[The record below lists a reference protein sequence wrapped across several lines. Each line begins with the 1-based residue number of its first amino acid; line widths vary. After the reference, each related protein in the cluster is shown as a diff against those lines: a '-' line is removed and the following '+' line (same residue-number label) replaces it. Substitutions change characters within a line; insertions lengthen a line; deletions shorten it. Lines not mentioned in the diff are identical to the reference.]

1 MDMKETTRVEVT
13 AADVDATGTMPP
25 SRLIQLLVLAG
36 MERNRLEGGGKT
48 ALRAAFGAAWMF
60 RRISVEQYLPVKEG
74 DVLQGYGSGRT
85 MLAQEYVERGEFRRD
100 GELVG
105 RCDLVMMPVDLKKRL
120 KLKPEE
126 VDGLYATKPLNEVPD
141 FPRLEMLKEFDYPTE
156 KEITTAD
163 CDENAN
169 HFGSHNYADLI
180 CRETGFGVGETRM
193 MTRLQIDYIKEC
205 MPGDHIRLGTIVRD
219 GVYIVQGIHVDG
231 RPCFNARFEYV

>member
-120 KLKPEE
+120 
-126 VDGLYATKPLNEVPD
+126 
-141 FPRLEMLKEFDYPTE
+141 
-156 KEITTAD
+156 
-163 CDENAN
+163 
-169 HFGSHNYADLI
+169 
-180 CRETGFGVGETRM
+180 
-193 MTRLQIDYIKEC
+193 
-205 MPGDHIRLGTIVRD
+205 
-219 GVYIVQGIHVDG
+219 
-231 RPCFNARFEYV
+231 